1 MANFVLGQR
10 TINRLYLSLEW
21 SLYIRAYIAELN
33 MFNYNN
39 LFTVINNFPSNIHS
53 DKKACAKRGRI
64 KDMIE

>member
-10 TINRLYLSLEW
+10 TINRLYLSFEQ

-39 LFTVINNFPSNIHS
+39 LFTAINSFQSNIHS
-53 DKKACAKRGRI
+53 DKKACAK
-64 KDMIE
+64 